1 MIVRDPVHGDIYLT
15 EHETRVL
22 DTPAMQRLRGI
33 KQTGTS
39 YLVYPGCVH
48 TRFDH
53 ALGTLGVVKRMIDTL
68 RKTGFAVSGED
79 EELTAIA
86 ALLHDITHVPFG
98 HTLEDEREIFARHDR
113 AARFAYF
120 LAGELGQALRELGL
134 YEAVVRLLTRK
145 GEPAGKRWRSQI
157 IAGAVDA
164 DLLDYLRRDSFFAGL
179 TQNYDD
185 RIFSYFILA
194 EDGQLAVNMVKH
206 GLEYPAARSEILHLL
221 RMRYFLTERVY
232 LHHAK
237 VAAGAM
243 LSKAVEL
250 AVGLGLREEDL
261 YPLSDYGFLA
271 LLQGM
276 TYGLRNPG
284 IAALV
289 QAVAE
294 RRLFKRAYVLSGLS
308 LGGQQ
313 AAIIERYAGQSAA
326 RQALEERI
334 ASAARVPPE
343 QAIVYCPRATNFKE
357 VSVPVLGRTGL
368 HPLSHLEPEPS
379 GEVGALARQYANL
392 WRLYVFVP
400 APAVE
405 GARQASEKI
414 FDLPSEYTAH

>member
-15 EHETRVL
+15 EREVRVL
-22 DTPAMQRLRGI
+22 DTPAVQRLRGI
-33 KQTGTS
+33 KQTGAS
-39 YLVYPGCVH
+39 YLVYPGCMH

-53 ALGTLGVVKRMIDTL
+53 ALGTLGVAKRMIDTL
-68 RKTGFAVSGED
+68 RKTGFAISAAD
-79 EELTAIA
+79 EELIAVA
-86 ALLHDITHVPFG
+86 ALLHDVTHVPFG
-98 HTLEDEREIFARHDR
+98 HTLEDEREVFARHDR
-113 AARFAYF
+113 AARFDYF
-120 LAGELGQALRELGL
+120 LAGELGQVLDDLGLREPIH
-134 YEAVVRLLTRK
+134 ALLTRRDK
-145 GEPAGKRWRSQI
+145 APGTLWRSQM

-164 DLLDYLRRDSFFAGL
+164 DLLDYLRRDSYFAGL
-179 TQNYDD
+179 TQDYDD
-185 RIFSYFILA
+185 RFFSFFMLSQ
-194 EDGQLAVNMVKH
+194 GQLAVNMVKH

-250 AVGLGLREEDL
+250 AVGYGLQEGDL
-261 YPLSDYGFLA
+261 YPLSDYGFFG

-276 TYGLRNPG
+276 NYGLRHPG

-294 RRLFKRAYVLSGLS
+294 RRLFKRAYVLSGQS
-308 LGGQQ
+308 LGSQQ

-326 RQALEERI
+326 RAALEERI
-334 ASAARVPPE
+334 AAVAKVAPE

-379 GEVGALARQYANL
+379 GEVGALAQQYANL

-400 APAVE
+400 APALE
-405 GARQASEKI
+405 RARAACEKI
-414 FDLPSEYTAH
+414 FGLPSEYSAR

>member
-15 EHETRVL
+15 EREVRVL
-22 DTPAMQRLRGI
+22 DTPAVQRLRGI
-33 KQTGTS
+33 KQTGAS
-39 YLVYPGCVH
+39 YLVYPGCMH

-53 ALGTLGVVKRMIDTL
+53 ALGTLGVAKRMIDTL
-68 RKTGFAVSGED
+68 RKTGFAISAAD
-79 EELTAIA
+79 EELIAVA
-86 ALLHDITHVPFG
+86 ALLHDVTHVPFG
-98 HTLEDEREIFARHDR
+98 HTLEDEREVFARHDR
-113 AARFAYF
+113 AARFDYF
-120 LAGELGQALRELGL
+120 LAGELGQVLDDLGLREPIH
-134 YEAVVRLLTRK
+134 ALLTRRDK
-145 GEPAGKRWRSQI
+145 APGTLWRSQM

-164 DLLDYLRRDSFFAGL
+164 DLLDYLRRDSYFAGL
-179 TQNYDD
+179 TQDYDD
-185 RIFSYFILA
+185 RIFSYFMLSQ
-194 EDGQLAVNMVKH
+194 GQLAVNMVKH

-250 AVGLGLREEDL
+250 AVGYGLQEGDL
-261 YPLSDYGFLA
+261 YPLSDYGFFG

-276 TYGLRNPG
+276 NYGLRHPG

-294 RRLFKRAYVLSGLS
+294 RHLFKRAYVLSGQS
-308 LGGQQ
+308 LGSQQ

-326 RQALEERI
+326 RAALEERI
-334 ASAARVPPE
+334 AAAAKVAPE

-379 GEVGALARQYANL
+379 GEVGALAQQYANL

-400 APAVE
+400 APALE
-405 GARQASEKI
+405 RARAACEKI
-414 FDLPSEYTAH
+414 FGLPSEYSAR